1 MATSAWDGEATMV
14 VAVDVL
20 FATFTSFVVGAIFA
34 VFEITVPDAVPPFT
48 FTTSGSCA
56 VVPDGIA
63 APEQTPPVPGQQLIA
78 PVPPTAGRVGQVT
91 PAGSTSETKV
101 VLAGT
106 VSVKVTPLTELGP
119 LFAKFNRKVMLL
131 PGVTGFGDAE
141 LVTLK
146 SYWPADATVTFTVE
160 LLLDGFG
167 SGVGVEGLAVV
178 VMTVPEAVPAV
189 TATIKVKVV
198 EAPEG
203 SETMVQ
209 LTDAPGAGQTHTVP
223 VCANEVK
230 AV

>member
-1 MATSAWDGEATMV
+1 MATSACEGEATIV

-20 FATFTSFVVGAIFA
+20 FAMFTSLAVGAIFA
-34 VFEITVPDAVPPFT
+34 VLDMTVPDAVPPFT

-78 PVPPTAGRVGQVT
+78 PVPPTAGRVGQVA
-91 PAGSTSETKV
+91 PAGSTRETKV

-106 VSVKVTPLTELGP
+106 VSVKVTLLAEFGP
-119 LFAKFNRKVMLL
+119 LFAKFSRKVMLF

-146 SYWPADATVTFTVE
+146 SYWPAEATVTFTVE

-167 SGVGVEGLAVV
+167 SGVEVEVLAVL

-189 TATIKVKVV
+189 TAPLKVQAVV
-198 EAPEG
+198 APEG
-203 SETMVQ
+203 SEATVQ
-209 LTDAPGAGQTHTVP
+209 LTDAPGAGQTHAVP

-230 AV
+230 VV